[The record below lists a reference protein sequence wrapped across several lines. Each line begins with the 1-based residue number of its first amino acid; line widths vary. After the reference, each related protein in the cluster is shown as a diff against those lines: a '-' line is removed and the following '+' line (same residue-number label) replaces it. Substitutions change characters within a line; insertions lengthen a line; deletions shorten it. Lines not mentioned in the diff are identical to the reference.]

1 MKAGFLQTD
10 PVFGRI
16 EENVERAVEMLSAM
30 DSDLVVLPE
39 LFNTGYQFTS
49 RDEALGLAEEV
60 PGGFTTKRL
69 LSAAA
74 SQKKIIVAGVA
85 EREGE
90 KVYNS
95 AVLISPGGL
104 MGLYR
109 KAHLFSREKEFFS
122 PGDTPFEVFEV
133 MGLRL
138 GMMIC
143 FDWIFPEA
151 ARTLA
156 LKGAD
161 IICHPSNLVLPYCP
175 DAMITRSI
183 ENRVFSITA
192 NRVGREERI
201 EGEPLTFIGSSRII
215 SPSGTVLLSAANAGP
230 ECGVVEINPLE
241 ARDKKITAAND
252 LFKDRRTDLFSL

>member
-1 MKAGFLQTD
+1 MKVGFAQTD
-10 PVFGRI
+10 PEFGRM
-16 EENVERAVEMLSAM
+16 EENVEGDMEMLASM
-30 DSDLVVLPE
+30 DLDLVVLPE

-49 RDEALGLAEEV
+49 KEEVFKFAEEL

-74 SQKKIIVAGVA
+74 SQKKTIVAGVA
-85 EREGE
+85 ERAGE

-95 AVLISPGGL
+95 AVLISPGGFV
-104 MGLYR
+104 GFYR

-133 MGLRL
+133 MGVRL

-151 ARTLA
+151 ARRLA

-201 EGEPLTFIGSSRII
+201 EGEPLTFIGASRII
-215 SPSGTVLLSAANAGP
+215 SPSGTVLLRAGKSGP

-241 ARDKKITAAND
+241 ARDKKITAGND
-252 LFKDRRTDLFSL
+252 LFKDRRRDLFSL